1 MKVNSNCS
9 NNMNHS
15 GYSSGENLSIAVA
28 GCYVIA
34 KRLIDILGGVV
45 GLLVFGLP
53 MLLIALVIKLTSPG
67 PVIFVQAR
75 VGKGGKVFGMYKFRS
90 MVDHAE
96 EVLYRNPKL
105 WERYQKGSYKLK
117 SNEDPRVTRLGR
129 FLRKWSL
136 DELPQFLNVLEGEM
150 SLVGPRAYKPD
161 ELEEQQRRHP
171 GTAYYV
177 KWLLTIKPGLTG
189 PWQVTGRSEIPFK
202 ERVKIDAEYAQKR
215 SLRDDLKI
223 ILKTPLAVVRCKGAY

>member
-1 MKVNSNCS
+1 MREPFTIY
-9 NNMNHS
+9 HLP
-15 GYSSGENLSIAVA
+15 YTIT
-28 GCYVIA
+28 
-34 KRLIDILGGVV
+34 KRLIDLLAGVV

-53 MLLIALVIKLTSPG
+53 MLLIALAIKLTSPG
-67 PVIFVQAR
+67 PVIFIQER

-90 MVDHAE
+90 MVDNAE
-96 EVLYRNPKL
+96 KVLHRDPKL
-105 WERYQKGSYKLK
+105 LAQYQKGSYKLK
-117 SNEDPRVTRLGR
+117 SDEDPRVTQLGR
-129 FLRKWSL
+129 LLRKWSL
-136 DELPQFLNVLEGEM
+136 DELPQFLNVLKGEM

-177 KWLLTIKPGLTG
+177 KWLLTVKPGLTG
-189 PWQVTGRSEIPFK
+189 PWQVTGRAEIPFK

-223 ILKTPLAVVRCKGAY
+223 ILETPLAVVRCKGAY